1 MKKIISIIISIS
13 FLFMMFTFTTEAI
26 SNPSENTKV
35 YTAKELK
42 TLIEESQKS
51 SFILPESL
59 QIIEDEAFEGTAILK
74 LTLPAS
80 VTTIG
85 ARAFANI
92 STLHLVTIPNTT
104 NHIDATAFKG
114 SANVT
119 IQAAPNSYA
128 KNFAA
133 ANNLPIQRETA
144 ITAGNASNVIPSANL
159 GADPEIIEI
168 TDNDP
173 GMTTPPWRPVYEITA
188 DRYSYFWAFTIQGR
202 APPICC

>member
-1 MKKIISIIISIS
+1 MKKILTMILSIS
-13 FLFMMFTFTTEAI
+13 FLFMMFAFSTEVA
-26 SNPSENTKV
+26 SSTSENTKV

-42 TLIEESQKS
+42 SLIDESQRS
-51 SFILPESL
+51 TFVLPESL
-59 QIIEDEAFEGTAILK
+59 KIIEDEAFEGTAILK

-92 STLHLVTIPNTT
+92 STLNLVTIPNTT

-114 SANVT
+114 STNVT

-128 KNFAA
+128 RKYAA

-144 ITAGNASNVIPSANL
+144 FTAGNTSNTIPSPNL
-159 GADPEIIEI
+159 GANPEIIEI

-173 GMTTPPWRPVYEITA
+173 GISAPPWRPVYELKA
-188 DRYSYFWAFTIQGR
+188 DRHSCFWAFTIQGR
-202 APPICC
+202 APPACC